1 MKIIN
6 ASIDDLEITATLFD
20 LYRQFYEQ
28 KSDLNSAKEFLS
40 ERINKNE
47 SVIFL
52 AMDENTNRGMGFVQL
67 YPAFSSVSMKRLWIL
82 NDLFVHENYRKQGV
96 AEALIEKSKE
106 LAKETKAKGLMLET
120 HNLNANAQRLYDK
133 TGFKKDEDYFRY
145 YFTEDK

>member
-1 MKIIN
+1 MKIKRAKIE
-6 ASIDDLEITATLFD
+6 DLEIVSSLFD

-52 AMDENTNRGMGFVQL
+52 AMDEDTNKGMGFVQL

-96 AEALIEKSKE
+96 AEALIEKAKE
-106 LAKETKAKGLMLET
+106 LVRESNAKGLILET
-120 HNLNANAQRLYDK
+120 HLSNVNAQKLYDK

-145 YFTEDK
+145 YFIQDK